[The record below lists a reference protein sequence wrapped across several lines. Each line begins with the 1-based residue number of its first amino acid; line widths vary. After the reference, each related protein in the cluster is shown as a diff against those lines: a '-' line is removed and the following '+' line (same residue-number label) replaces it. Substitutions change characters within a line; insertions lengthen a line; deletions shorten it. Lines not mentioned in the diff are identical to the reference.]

1 MTVVVI
7 SVGDPCSRIM
17 WRCWRFVLENVMEM
31 FVRGVLHRV
40 STWLDL
46 FKHPLDAIVLLTE
59 TVSWCISVWALVS
72 GHPVPVSYEIW
83 LFSLC
88 ACPSLVS
95 SCHVQPQHWLLLR
108 CASLPARPLLPCCAI
123 PALPQPLPFGL
134 SLGFTECLNDSCLI
148 VRVWLISAIVI
159 MIRVKLGL
167 LLLNLGELL
176 QLGIL

>member
-17 WRCWRFVLENVMEM
+17 WRCWRFVFENMMAM
-31 FVRGVLHRV
+31 FVRGVPHRV

-59 TVSWCISVWALVS
+59 AVSWYISVWALVS
-72 GHPVPVSYEIW
+72 GHPVLMSYEIW

-95 SCHVQPQHWLLLR
+95 SCHVQPQHWLLVQMCLTPGTPF
-108 CASLPARPLLPCCAI
+108 ASLLCHPSTASAFAFWTFP
-123 PALPQPLPFGL
+123 
-134 SLGFTECLNDSCLI
+134 GFYWMFEWFLFDRACVTD
-148 VRVWLISAIVI
+148 
-159 MIRVKLGL
+159 
-167 LLLNLGELL
+167 
-176 QLGIL
+176 